1 VKRYG
6 GLIVGLVVL
15 AVLVAF
21 AVVEL
26 RRDQNEGRRAAA
38 DAIFPYGAVRVTE
51 LAVTNAERSVL
62 YRRSPQGWTLVEG
75 PPESDAG
82 SVVEFLGSWSR
93 LRFLEVVDENP
104 RDEDLG
110 RFGLAP
116 PAVRARAKVRP
127 DADGK
132 APAREP
138 SIEIGGKAPLSP
150 AVYARIDGFP
160 RVVLVSADA
169 LDLQLGVGRT
179 IVGLESQA
187 PNVEREH

>member
-1 VKRYG
+1 MKRYG

-15 AVLVAF
+15 AALVAF

-26 RRDQNEGRRAAA
+26 RRDQNEGRRVAA
-38 DAIFPYGAVRVTE
+38 DVVFPYGAVRVTE
-51 LAVTNAERSVL
+51 LAVTNGERSVL
-62 YRRSPQGWTLVEG
+62 YRRGPEGWTLVEG
-75 PPESDAG
+75 PPESDRE
-82 SVVEFLGSWSR
+82 SVAEFIGAWSR
-93 LRFLEVVDENP
+93 LRFVEVVDENP
-104 RDEDLG
+104 RDDDLG

-116 PAVRARAKVRP
+116 PAVRVRAKLRP

-132 APAREP
+132 LPARVP
-138 SIEIGGKAPLSP
+138 SIEIGGKAPLAP
-150 AVYARIDGFP
+150 AVYARLDGFP

-187 PNVEREH
+187 PKMDRER